1 MNGLY
6 LDLMKRA
13 LMNSIYKDPN
23 IAEGWPPE
31 FDEERRANGLDWPRD
46 AHTMIGLKRLD
57 NIQTCA
63 EQVIRD
69 GIPGDF
75 IETGVWRGGACIFM
89 RAILKAYQ
97 VTDRFVW
104 VADSFAGLP
113 TPNVEKYPD
122 DEGDQLSTIDF
133 LAVSLETVQ
142 GNFRAY
148 GLLDQQ
154 VKFLKGWFRDTLPLA
169 PVERLA
175 LLRLDGD
182 MYESTTDA
190 LVNLYPKLSPGGYCI
205 IDDYGT
211 FYSCRKAVHDYREAH
226 RIDEPVQEIDSDG
239 VFWQKRAPVQ

>member
-1 MNGLY
+1 MSSLY
-6 LDLMKRA
+6 LDLMKRV
-13 LMNSIYKDPN
+13 LMNSIYRDPN
-23 IAEGWPPE
+23 IAEGPTE
-31 FDEERRANGLDWPRD
+31 FDEETRATGSDWPRD
-46 AHTMIGLKRLD
+46 AHTMIGLKRLE

-89 RAILKAYQ
+89 RAILKAHN

-104 VADSFAGLP
+104 VADSFEGLP
-113 TPNVEKYPD
+113 SPNVEKFPED
-122 DEGDQLSTIDF
+122 DAAWLSTVDY
-133 LAVSLETVQ
+133 LAVPIETVQ
-142 GNFRAY
+142 ANFSAY
-148 GLLDQQ
+148 GLLDDQ
-154 VKFLKGWFRDTLPLA
+154 VKFLKGWFRDTLPSA

-205 IDDYGT
+205 IDDYGA
-211 FYSCRKAVHDYREAH
+211 FYSCKKAVHDYREAH
-226 RIDEPVQEIDSDG
+226 EIHEPVQEIDWGG
-239 VFWQKRAPVQ
+239 VYWQKLAN